1 MARIVDLL
9 SQRSAACFA
18 GREDELRTFAHNL
31 TADPPPI
38 SVFLV
43 HGPGGVGKTALLAQM
58 QARARQAGLDCVHL
72 DARAIEPSVPGLLQ
86 GLANAL
92 GLPGADTPLPDIL
105 SAWRRQPRRLL
116 VIDTCERISHLEDWL
131 REHLLAELPQQS
143 LVVMSGRDTPGA
155 HWQTDPHWSHGHR
168 LIRLRNL
175 SPTHCEHVLAS
186 KHLSAPQRQAIT
198 RLSHGHPLTLML
210 MADLV
215 TTSGTVPEALGTDVI
230 RRLTEC
236 FTAQAPSPQHKEA
249 LELSAHARV
258 TTQDLLAAMV
268 DARMAASLFNWLA
281 SLSFMELTAEGLFPH
296 DLVRDAIAAD
306 MRWRHP
312 QRTPQGAG
320 KLLAHYLRQ
329 AQGPHASVRAQ
340 AALDIFYLNRAHP
353 VMHRFVDFATL
364 GSMSCQK
371 ADARDTDS
379 IAKLV
384 RCELGPAHEA
394 LVHRWHGHPAATWWV
409 VRDTDD
415 DIAAAMLCIDIGD
428 MCLAGRP
435 GDDDPVLHQLQRWL
449 AQQPPIEAGQRVLC
463 TRMSVVRSNT
473 PHAAT
478 CVNAMQIR
486 NFSMWMT
493 EPALALV
500 ALTTP
505 DADFWRP
512 MMRHIDF
519 HLIDAPDPEMD
530 GHRLGTFIHDWRAAP
545 LTAWLARMGPG
556 ETTEPHH
563 LPEPDFIAAVHDAL
577 RHWHDTA
584 QLAHNPLMRCRLAQT
599 GPHLHEPAQDRLRHA
614 ILLTAEALSRH
625 PRQAKFMRTIELT
638 YWHPVGSQELAA
650 ERLGLPF
657 GTYRYQLRTA
667 IARLGSALYLRE
679 NDRGDAPPPPTE
691 LNRS

>member
-18 GREDELRTFAHNL
+18 GREDELRSFAHNL
-31 TADPPPI
+31 TPSTPPI
-38 SVFLV
+38 SVFLI

-58 QARARQAGLDCVHL
+58 QLRARQAGLDCIHL

-92 GLPGADTPLPDIL
+92 GMPRAEALLPDIL
-105 SAWRRQPRRLL
+105 SAWHRQPRRLL
-116 VIDTCERISHLEDWL
+116 VIDTFERISHLEDWL

-143 LVVMSGRDTPGA
+143 LAVISGRDKPGTR
-155 HWQTDPHWSHGHR
+155 WQTDPQWSHGHR

-175 SPTHCEHVLAS
+175 PPEHCEHVLAN
-186 KHLSAPQRQAIT
+186 KNLSDLQRQAII

-215 TTSGTVPEALGTDVI
+215 TTSGTVPDALGTDVI
-230 RRLTEC
+230 RHLTEC
-236 FTAQAPSPQHKEA
+236 FTAHAPSPQHQEA
-249 LELSAHARV
+249 IELSAHARV

-268 DARMAASLFNWLA
+268 DPRMAASLFNWLA
-281 SLSFMELTAEGLFPH
+281 SLSFMELTSEGLFPH

-364 GSMSCQK
+364 GSMSCQR
-371 ADARDTDS
+371 ADARDTAS
-379 IAKLV
+379 IAELV

-394 LVHRWHGHPAATWWV
+394 LVRRWHGHPGATWWV
-409 VRDTDD
+409 VRETND
-415 DIAAAMLCIDIGD
+415 DIAAAMLCLDIGGMSEAD
-428 MCLAGRP
+428 QSG
-435 GDDDPVLHQLQRWL
+435 DPVLTQLRQWMTQR
-449 AQQPPIEAGQRVLC
+449 PPIEPGQQVLC
-463 TRMSVVRSNT
+463 VRMSVVRSDT

-478 CVNAMQIR
+478 CVNAMQVK
-486 NFSMWMT
+486 NFSTWMT

-505 DADFWRP
+505 DTDFWRP

-519 HLIDAPDPEMD
+519 QPIDEPDPEMD
-530 GHRLGTFIHDWRAAP
+530 GHRLGTFVHDWRAAP
-545 LTAWLARMGPG
+545 LATWLARMGPG
-556 ETTEPHH
+556 DTTEPTH
-563 LPEPDFIAAVHDAL
+563 LPEPDFITAVHDAL

-584 QLAHNPLMRCRLAQT
+584 HLARNPLMRCRLARSDRH
-599 GPHLHEPAQDRLRHA
+599 PEERSQDRLRQA
-614 ILLTAEALSRH
+614 ILLTAESLSRH

-638 YWHPVGSQELAA
+638 YWHPVGSQELTA

-667 IARLGSALYLRE
+667 IARLGAALYLQE
-679 NDRGDAPPPPTE
+679 NEGIDAP
-691 LNRS
+691 LSRSN